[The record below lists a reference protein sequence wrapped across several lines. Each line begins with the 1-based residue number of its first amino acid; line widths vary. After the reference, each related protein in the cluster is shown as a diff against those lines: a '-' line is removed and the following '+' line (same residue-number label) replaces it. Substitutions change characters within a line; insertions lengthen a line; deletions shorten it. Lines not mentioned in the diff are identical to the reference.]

1 MPLRF
6 FRRPAAALVAAAAL
20 ALAAPSIDLRA
31 QSASTEASAPA
42 AAATQAPAAAPTA
55 GSTAGLPNRAAPART
70 LRAHWHV
77 FAAFAIG
84 WALVFGYLLSVLGRW
99 RRLERDL
106 DVLRGEPAAS

>member
-1 MPLRF
+1 MPLRA
-6 FRRPAAALVAAAAL
+6 FRRPAAALLAAAAL
-20 ALAAPSIDLRA
+20 ALSAPSAGLRA
-31 QSASTEASAPA
+31 QAPSAAASAPA
-42 AAATQAPAAAPTA
+42 AAPAQAPAAAPAA
-55 GSTAGLPNRAAPART
+55 GPTAGLPSRAAPART

-106 DVLRGEPAAS
+106 DALRGEPAAS